1 MRRSEP
7 THMPKILLLQFDTDP
22 ACAERR
28 GILESTGM
36 TVVESEPRWPTFFDV
51 VSAERPDVIVIAASR
66 IPSHAYE
73 AARYLGEGFNTRNI
87 PVFLV
92 DVVRKDLPRAKASAP
107 AATVV
112 ERSGLARAVSGVLS
126 EKIN

>member
-1 MRRSEP
+1 
-7 THMPKILLLQFDTDP
+7 MPKILLLQFDTDP

-28 GILESTGM
+28 GVLEGTGT

-51 VSAERPDVIVIAASR
+51 VRAERPDVIVIAASR

-73 AARYLGEGFNTRNI
+73 AARYLGDGFNTRNI

-92 DVVRKDLPRAKASAP
+92 DVARKDLPRAKASAP
-107 AATVV
+107 AATIV
-112 ERSGLARAVSGVLS
+112 ERNALARAVSDALA